1 MTGLVQIHNEWD
13 PLEEVI
19 VGRAEYAQIARR
31 DRSLHAVEYPEL
43 DSPDNIPS
51 GRYPQRVIE
60 ETIEDLEEFVTAL
73 QKMGITVRRPEIT
86 DHSLPFRTPDWESDG
101 QYNYCPRDLF
111 VTVGN
116 SIIEAPM
123 TLRARQYETNSFK
136 DILLEYLRSGSR
148 WISAPRPRLRDDMY
162 DLAPNRAIAVGEY
175 EPVFDAANIL
185 RVGRDIFYLVS
196 DTGNKI
202 GALWLQQALG
212 DEYRV
217 HAYEGVYS
225 GSHID
230 TTITLLRPGL
240 VLMNPTRVNHSNL
253 PGMFK
258 NWDVLYVPDVV
269 DIGST
274 GRAYASP
281 WIGMNFIM
289 INPSLAVVDKNQTP
303 IIKLLEKHEID
314 VLPLS
319 LRHSRT
325 MGGGFHCVT
334 VDIRRKGTLES
345 YCD

>member
-19 VGRAEYAQIARR
+19 VGRAENAQIARG
-31 DRSLHAVEYPEL
+31 DRSLHAVEYPDL
-43 DSPDNIPS
+43 DSPDAIPS
-51 GRYPQRVIE
+51 GPYPQWVIE
-60 ETIEDLEEFVTAL
+60 ETIEDLEELVTAL

-86 DHSLPFRTPDWESDG
+86 DPSIPFRTPDWESDG

-111 VTVGN
+111 VTVGD

-123 TLRARQYETNSFK
+123 TIRARQYETNSFK
-136 DILLEYLRSGSR
+136 DILLDYLRSGSR

-162 DLAPNRAIAVGEY
+162 DLSPTRAIAVGEY

-196 DTGNKI
+196 DTGNKM

-212 DEYRV
+212 DEYTV

-240 VLMNPTRVNHSNL
+240 VLMNPTRVNRSNL
-253 PGMFK
+253 PDMFK
-258 NWDVLYVPDVV
+258 KWDVLYVPEVI
-269 DIGST
+269 DIGTT
-274 GRAYASP
+274 GRGYASP

-289 INPSLAVVDKNQTP
+289 INPSLAIVDRSQTP
-303 IIKLLEKHEID
+303 IIKLLEKHDID

-319 LRHSRT
+319 LRHART

-334 VDIRRKGTLES
+334 IDIRRKGTLES